1 MNPEELIDKYYAH
14 QPKLKEILLRHSHD
28 VAARALTIV
37 DAHPE
42 LNANRTFVYEAAMLH
57 DIGILYTNAPG
68 IECFGSEHYLC
79 HGILGAQLLCNEG
92 LPFHARVAERHT
104 GTGLTAKVIHQR
116 NLPLPEQD
124 FLPETWEE
132 QIICY
137 ADKFYS
143 KSCLDKSKTLE
154 QVLSSLSRFGVDEMN
169 RFREWN
175 ALFE

>member
-79 HGILGAQLLCNEG
+79 HGILGAQLLRNEG

-104 GTGLTAKVIHQR
+104 GTGLPKLFISGTCHFLSKTFYQKLGRSKLYAMQISFIPNRVWI
-116 NLPLPEQD
+116 NLKR
-124 FLPETWEE
+124 W
-132 QIICY
+132 
-137 ADKFYS
+137 S
-143 KSCLDKSKTLE
+143 KSYRLFQGLE
-154 QVLSSLSRFGVDEMN
+154 WMK
-169 RFREWN
+169 
-175 ALFE
+175 